1 MQKVAC
7 APPERCCIIN
17 CPTVNCPTGAV
28 AWSEWCCKGVARSSL
43 QDVIAETLT
52 LSDTRWCSRE
62 QGHCSEA
69 PVSGVTVPD
78 GPQCRGSGT
87 TTWLRGSCRRGD
99 RSVCPLQVQT
109 GEVTCHRSV
118 CRADWHSSLAPASIY
133 GRGKTPW
140 EHLQGRWTL
149 PFKSSY
155 T

>member
-1 MQKVAC
+1 MLAGRKAVRICQVLLSCLYGILSIPRHSWPGRSPSRTHAGKS

-62 QGHCSEA
+62 QRHGSEV

-99 RSVCPLQVQT
+99 RS
-109 GEVTCHRSV
+109 SV
-118 CRADWHSSLAPASIY
+118 SSASAD
-133 GRGKTPW
+133 GRGDMPQ
-140 EHLQGRWTL
+140 ECL
-149 PFKSSY
+149 
-155 T
+155 